1 MHSKGS
7 DADYYYYFYYHYFGV
22 VVVVLVVVGG
32 VFYRNLTNI
41 YLSVLLLFLPTEHI
55 R

>member
-22 VVVVLVVVGG
+22 VVVVGGG